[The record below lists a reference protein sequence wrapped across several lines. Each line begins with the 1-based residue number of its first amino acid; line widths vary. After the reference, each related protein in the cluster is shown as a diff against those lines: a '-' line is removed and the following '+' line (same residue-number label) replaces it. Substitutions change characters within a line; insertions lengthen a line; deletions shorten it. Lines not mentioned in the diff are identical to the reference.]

1 MKKSSMVI
9 LFCTVLCATVF
20 AQPRA
25 LPPEK
30 KAEKAVEAVKTVSED
45 GFVGRI
51 ESNTIIITEYSGT
64 AKDLVIPEKINN
76 LPIVSI
82 GANAF
87 NNKGLTS
94 VKISNYVTS
103 IGDSA
108 FEANQLTVVVIPNSV
123 TSIGISAFANNKITS
138 VKIGNYVT
146 TIGNKAFLNNKL
158 KGNIIVPNAAAK
170 VDSQAFDERVNVKIG
185 QFTSTVDKLKTTAR

>member
-1 MKKSSMVI
+1 
-9 LFCTVLCATVF
+9 
-20 AQPRA
+20 
-25 LPPEK
+25 
-30 KAEKAVEAVKTVSED
+30 
-45 GFVGRI
+45 
-51 ESNTIIITEYSGT
+51 
-64 AKDLVIPEKINN
+64 LVIPEKINN